1 MWGVKG
7 KKKIKDSSQVFGPSI
22 WEDEVCHFTRRR
34 TSGEK
39 WVWSGRIRNTFL
51 DVSTLRSLLDIH
63 GADGDW
69 NLKLKGEVQAGD
81 EN

>member
-1 MWGVKG
+1 M
-7 KKKIKDSSQVFGPSI
+7 
-22 WEDEVCHFTRRR
+22 
-34 TSGEK
+34 
-39 WVWSGRIRNTFL
+39 FL